1 MTTHRLAIALAL
13 ITGTLY
19 AGGMDVKVNKDA
31 VSVSPLDTQGTV
43 TIAGPPGCV
52 FGMAPIQI
60 MAQDKK
66 NKMTAVGSV
75 MPDGSFMLRI
85 PASPKDSIK
94 IIFAGADGK
103 KKDIKV
109 KVPKGALV
117 IPPPPPGAEIRG
129 ETVTIPQGE
138 PIDRRAPGA
147 PPAVR
152 EESPPPPS
160 DDQIRRG
167 EKDLNA
173 SGMIE

>member
-1 MTTHRLAIALAL
+1 MKTYRIAIVLAL

-31 VSVSPLDTQGTV
+31 VSVSPLDAHGIV

-52 FGMAPIQI
+52 FGTAPIQI

-66 NKMTAVGSV
+66 NKMTAMGSV

-94 IIFAGADGK
+94 IVFAAANGK

-109 KVPKGALV
+109 KVPKGAWV
-117 IPPPPPGAEIRG
+117 IPPQPPGPEIRE

-138 PIDRRAPGA
+138 PIDRGAPGA
-147 PPAVR
+147 PPAVK

-160 DDQIRRG
+160 DDQIRKG
-167 EKDLNA
+167 EKDLST

>member
-1 MTTHRLAIALAL
+1 MKIHIYAIAAL
-13 ITGTLY
+13 LMAGTLY

-31 VSVSPLDTQGTV
+31 ISVSPLDPQGTI

-75 MPDGSFMLRI
+75 MPDGGFMLRL
-85 PASPKDSIK
+85 PAMPKDSIK
-94 IIFAGADGK
+94 LIFAGANGK
-103 KKDIKV
+103 KKDVKV
-109 KVPKGALV
+109 KVPKGAFG
-117 IPPPPPGAEIRG
+117 IPPASGGTEIRS

-138 PIDRRAPGA
+138 SADPKANME
-147 PPAVR
+147 PAR
-152 EESPPPPS
+152 QEQSPPS
-160 DDQIRRG
+160 ERQIIQG
-167 EKDLNA
+167 EKELNA